1 MLSYNLPAIV
11 NTNIVQ
17 APQFAAPGV
26 LTQAPEA
33 TCTAAQAGAAFNPAN
48 PSPCFRT
55 NMQGYPTGFTSP
67 ANVTAASN
75 LSTEARYIPK
85 NLPTGYVQSYHLT
98 VQRQIANNTTFEAS
112 YVGEHGVK
120 IQVLAD
126 LNQSVANPVTATC
139 NGTGVAGTTNGC
151 LSLAARRPIQTFTT
165 IEETLPAGML
175 LYNGLQTKL
184 EHRTGHG
191 LYLLNSF
198 TWSRAIDNA
207 EGHLEEV
214 DGDSGRINLANPR
227 GDRAASGYNQ
237 PLNDSLSIVYDLPY
251 GKGRTF
257 GGNASPIMQQV
268 LGGWQLTAINSMNS
282 GMPINITYSP
292 NSAQSV
298 STILVQRP
306 NQISKNVVIPK
317 KERQRVGGN
326 QDSIALNLSAFSIPD
341 DNHPYGTAGR
351 NSVRFDPFYQLD
363 LGLHKSFVVHEG
375 VNFDFRT
382 EAFNVLNQTNYA
394 FPQSNVSSSS
404 SFGVVAAASTFPAR
418 ILQFAGKIVF

>member
-1 MLSYNLPAIV
+1 M
-11 NTNIVQ
+11 Q
-17 APQFAAPGV
+17 
-26 LTQAPEA
+26 EA
-33 TCTAAQAGAAFNPAN
+33 
-48 PSPCFRT
+48 
-55 NMQGYPTGFTSP
+55 
-67 ANVTAASN
+67 
-75 LSTEARYIPK
+75 
-85 NLPTGYVQSYHLT
+85 
-98 VQRQIANNTTFEAS
+98 
-112 YVGEHGVK
+112 
-120 IQVLAD
+120 
-126 LNQSVANPVTATC
+126 
-139 NGTGVAGTTNGC
+139 
-151 LSLAARRPIQTFTT
+151 
-165 IEETLPAGML
+165 
-175 LYNGLQTKL
+175 
-184 EHRTGHG
+184 
-191 LYLLNSF
+191 
-198 TWSRAIDNA
+198 
-207 EGHLEEV
+207 
-214 DGDSGRINLANPR
+214 
-227 GDRAASGYNQ
+227 
-237 PLNDSLSIVYDLPY
+237 
-251 GKGRTF
+251 
-257 GGNASPIMQQV
+257 

-394 FPQSNVSSSS
+394 FPQSNVSSAS

-418 ILQFAGKIVF
+418 ILQFAGKI